1 LQTIIFSTNFSARFA
16 TFYEVAQSYGKLP
29 DFTLSFSKEIL
40 MNSLL
45 RKDLQLPNGSSK
57 IQLDKCRYSVTIF
70 IK

>member
-1 LQTIIFSTNFSARFA
+1 
-16 TFYEVAQSYGKLP
+16 VPQSYGKLP

-45 RKDLQLPNGSSK
+45 RKDLQEPDGSSK